1 MIYTEEIREVSWVAS
16 LCAVLCSIYQSIS
29 AELMVWLHTAGARG
43 LAAVAARC
51 QTQSLAALFTP
62 ILPLYREFL
71 SSDDEQNRMIGAVL
85 KRRLCVYPK
94 VL

>member
-51 QTQSLAALFTP
+51 QTQSLAALFTL
-62 ILPLYREFL
+62 ILPHTENFQISLISQMTNRE
-71 SSDDEQNRMIGAVL
+71 A
-85 KRRLCVYPK
+85 
-94 VL
+94 